1 MWGRLLLLFVAI
13 ANKILLSIL
22 GVLLKS
28 YRPLCAL
35 VSYTINESSSTSLN
49 IKVRVI
55 VKVRIRDNFL
65 ASLPGDSPASSDS
78 SGTLFKVPGSFPFS
92 SKAGRRNSTHSS
104 SCRLHLVDYEF
115 VSSYSQRPGWC
126 LLLRLCILAV
136 VLVVNRSIVEH
147 CAIIRRLGKDNCIAT
162 IKC

>member
-35 VSYTINESSSTSLN
+35 VSYTINESNSTSLN

-55 VKVRIRDNFL
+55 VKVRIRDISYCIKDYL
-65 ASLPGDSPASSDS
+65 I
-78 SGTLFKVPGSFPFS
+78 
-92 SKAGRRNSTHSS
+92 
-104 SCRLHLVDYEF
+104 LVTVLKIILYNI
-115 VSSYSQRPGWC
+115 
-126 LLLRLCILAV
+126 LCI
-136 VLVVNRSIVEH
+136 
-147 CAIIRRLGKDNCIAT
+147 KDYLILFT
-162 IKC
+162 V